1 MSSFAFSLLNLY
13 MLCLK
18 NKSNPEWIV
27 SALKNLPSVIMDHA
41 HCEKKAAGTGMSL
54 LSTYFDKKDIS
65 LAMSDLV
72 EEEIDHYRSVVKILD
87 KMGLTLSRDEGD
99 EYAKKLLSFVR
110 KNEPERLMDRL
121 LTSGIIEARSCERLQ
136 ILAENITD
144 IELRNFYKELSD
156 SEAGHYVNFVKLA
169 KIYFEE
175 SEVKK
180 RLDELTQIE
189 AEIVKNLPNKPLM
202 HG

>member
-1 MSSFAFSLLNLY
+1 

-18 NKSNPEWIV
+18 NKSNPGWIKV
-27 SALKNLPSVIMDHA
+27 ALENLPSVIMDHA

-54 LSTYFDKKDIS
+54 LSTYFDKKEIS

-72 EEEIDHYRSVVKILD
+72 EEEIDHYRSVIRLLD
-87 KMGLTLSRDEGD
+87 KMNLTLGRDKGD
-99 EYAKKLLSFVR
+99 EYAKSLLSFAN
-110 KNEPERLMDRL
+110 KNEPMRMLDRL
-121 LTSGIIEARSCERLQ
+121 LTAGIIEARSCERLQ
-136 ILAENITD
+136 ILAENIEKE
-144 IELRNFYKELSD
+144 ELKKFYKELSD
-156 SEAGHYVNFVKLA
+156 SEAGHYMTFIKLA
-169 KIYFEE
+169 KLYFDEE
-175 SEVKK
+175 MVKK